1 MSSKGKTKKAG
12 KKFSSKKT
20 NEDGKRAGNRKG
32 HGEFRPTTRPESIR
46 IICRSTES
54 EKTTSGVLRDP
65 PSPADVPDQG
75 LQFMTKSADPP
86 HRLQSQVVSKAA
98 EPPHQCLQLAALT
111 TRRKRQEH
119 LLRVIRQEHLLRVH
133 IQATR

>member
-12 KKFSSKKT
+12 KKVSSKKT
-20 NEDGKRAGNRKG
+20 NEGGKRAGNRKG
-32 HGEFRPTTRPESIR
+32 HGEFRPTTRPVHQNHLLIYR
-46 IICRSTES
+46 IGKVDEWR
-54 EKTTSGVLRDP
+54 VLRDP

-98 EPPHQCLQLAALT
+98 QPPHQCLQLAALT

-133 IQATR
+133 IRATR